1 MKNNFKYH
9 NILEFNIIIDKI
21 KNYLKL
27 ETNVSNIDN
36 YDLNRDIEDI
46 RYELE
51 EVDEASKLIYRYG
64 TLPIYFNSDIKPVFD
79 KTNKYGVINEEE
91 LLELNKFFQTIKNI
105 GFYTESLSNNN
116 IEYDYLQ
123 KNTDNLIYH
132 KELSLRLNEIINP
145 YGEILDSASSNLK
158 SIRNK
163 IYDTKRNIQ
172 NKLNEIISK
181 HSSILSEAYVT
192 TRSDRFVI
200 PVKNDFKNSIK
211 GIIYDTSNS
220 GGTVYIEPLVISELN
235 SKLNSLYEDEK
246 EEIYVILRGYSLQLR
261 EYYDELI
268 NNYNILL
275 HLDLIYAKAHYGNE
289 INGHKV
295 LVNNDGI
302 IELFSCHHPLLNVK
316 KIIDNDIFL
325 GRDYQGII
333 ITGPNTGGKTVLLKT
348 IGLLSLMVKYS
359 LLIPASEES
368 NLMIFDDVYA
378 DIGDDQDISQNL
390 STFSSHMK
398 NVIEILNNVTDKSL
412 VLLDEVGSGTDPI
425 EGSSLAIAIFDTLIE
440 KKCLIV
446 ATSHYS
452 ELKVHAFNRTDI
464 INASVEFDSKTLKP
478 TYRLLIGVPGQS
490 NALYIS
496 KLLGLDNEIIEKA
509 KSYTRQNR
517 GDLDIAL
524 RKLIHQSEN
533 YQKLIDKNKAK
544 KNELDELISLEK
556 KNLVDQEN
564 ERIKILNEANI
575 EAKKIVEKTK
585 KKVDSLI
592 NDLEEMKLKEV
603 KLHEISDKKHEY
615 KEIKEANDIIEE
627 AYFDEYD
634 INVGDEV
641 KIVTYGLNG
650 KVTKEIKNNKFIV
663 LAGNASL
670 TVTKDELRKI
680 KTENNKI
687 IKQPKAQNV
696 TIEAKKDVSFTLDL
710 RGKRYEDAKIELSKY
725 LDDCL
730 FSGIKVASIIHGFG
744 TGAIRTLVQN
754 ELKANKNVASFR
766 YGGQNEGGQG
776 ATIVYFK

>member
-1 MKNNFKYH
+1 MKNLKYH
-9 NILEFNIIIDKI
+9 NILEFNIILSKI

-27 ETNVSNIDN
+27 DRNN
-36 YDLNRDIEDI
+36 LNLDDYNLDRTLDDI

-64 TLPIYFNSDIKPVFD
+64 SIPIYFNSDIKIIFD
-79 KTNKYGVINEEE
+79 KANKFGVLNEEE
-91 LLELNKFFQTIKNI
+91 LLELIKYFSTIKNI
-105 GFYTESLSNNN
+105 GYYAESLSNNN
-116 IEYDYLQ
+116 IEHIYLQ
-123 KNTDNLIYH
+123 KNIDNLIYH
-132 KELSLRLNEIINP
+132 KDLSVRLSEIINP
-145 YGEILDSASSNLK
+145 YGEILDTASSNLK
-158 SIRNK
+158 SIRQR
-163 IYDTKRNIQ
+163 IYETKRNIQ
-172 NKLNEIISK
+172 NKLNEILSRY
-181 HSSILSEAYVT
+181 SSYLSETIVT
-192 TRSDRFVI
+192 TRNDRYVI

-211 GIIYDTSNS
+211 GAIYDTSNS
-220 GGTVYIEPLVISELN
+220 GGTVYIEPAVINELN
-235 SKLNSLYEDEK
+235 NKLNSLVEEEK
-246 EEIYVILRGYSLQLR
+246 EEIFVILRTYSLKLR
-261 EYYDELI
+261 DYYDELV

-289 INGHKV
+289 INGNKV
-295 LVNNDGI
+295 KINDEGL
-302 IELFSCHHPLLNVK
+302 IELYNCHHPLLNVK

-348 IGLLSLMVKYS
+348 IGLLSLMVKFS
-359 LLIPASEES
+359 LLVPASEES

-398 NVIEILNNVTDKSL
+398 NVIEIMNNVTNKSL
-412 VLLDEVGSGTDPI
+412 VLLDEVGSGTDPV

-452 ELKVHAFNRTDI
+452 ELKIHAFNRSDI

-496 KLLGLDNEIIEKA
+496 KILGLDNEVIEKA

-533 YQKLIDKNKAK
+533 YSKLIDKNKAK
-544 KNELDELISLEK
+544 KAELDELINNQKELIKETEAQR
-556 KNLVDQEN
+556 V
-564 ERIKILNEANI
+564 KILNEAT
-575 EAKKIVEKTK
+575 EDAKKFIEKSRDKITN
-585 KKVDSLI
+585 LI

-603 KLHEISDKKHEY
+603 KLHEISDKKHELRQ
-615 KEIKEANDIIEE
+615 IKESFDIIEE
-627 AYFDEYD
+627 NDFDEYD
-634 INVGDEV
+634 INIGDDV
-641 KIVTYGLNG
+641 KIVSYGLNG
-650 KVTKEIKNNKFIV
+650 KVKEVAKNNKYIV
-663 LAGNASL
+663 VSGNATL
-670 TVTKDELRKI
+670 TVSKDDLRKI
-680 KTENNKI
+680 KVINNKTTL
-687 IKQPKAQNV
+687 KPSPQTNS
-696 TIEAKKDVSFTLDL
+696 IEAKKDVSFSLDL
-710 RGKRYEDAKIELSKY
+710 RGKRYEDAKILLEKY

-744 TGAIRTLVQN
+744 TGTIRTLVHN
-754 ELKANKNVASFR
+754 ELKTNKNVSSFR